1 MLKMF
6 LKSGKLSRSFLIFVC
21 PLGEKFPAWASHSW
35 SRTTR
40 PRTVGEYEYC
50 LLSAWSKKF
59 IPSVWRYYFTSS
71 IGFSMHSS
79 FPTSVASFHPF
90 SNGKVNGLTFPILV
104 FSNKLSIALLYVVIN
119 DSSPSLSSPS
129 SEFALSS
136 PDLNPGVR
144 STGVIALDP
153 NLEAIGVH
161 WHCNSKLFSNAIAA
175 IRFAASVHSRIFKKN
190 GRKHEVAT
198 HQQDFLTI

>member
-1 MLKMF
+1 
-6 LKSGKLSRSFLIFVC
+6 
-21 PLGEKFPAWASHSW
+21 
-35 SRTTR
+35 
-40 PRTVGEYEYC
+40 
-50 LLSAWSKKF
+50 
-59 IPSVWRYYFTSS
+59 
-71 IGFSMHSS
+71 MHSS

-90 SNGKVNGLTFPILV
+90 SKGKVNGLTFPILV

-161 WHCNSKLFSNAIAA
+161 
-175 IRFAASVHSRIFKKN
+175 
-190 GRKHEVAT
+190 
-198 HQQDFLTI
+198 